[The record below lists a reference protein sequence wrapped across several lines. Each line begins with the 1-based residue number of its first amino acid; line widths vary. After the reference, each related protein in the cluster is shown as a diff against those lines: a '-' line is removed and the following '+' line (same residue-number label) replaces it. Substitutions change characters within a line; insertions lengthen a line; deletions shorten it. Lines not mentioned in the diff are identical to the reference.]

1 MVSLDDKVRIKKI
14 CWHLVSEFAGL
25 QFQSFRRQGK
35 IDSDQPFVAKYKLIY
50 QMKKKTKEGN
60 NRAVNFNYLVEEN
73 WRRKKITKLNRLIEV
88 VSSHVIVDKRLKE
101 PSI

>member
-1 MVSLDDKVRIKKI
+1 MLTFIKLVSLDDKVRIKKI
-14 CWHLVSEFAGL
+14 CWHLVSEFVGL

-60 NRAVNFNYLVEEN
+60 NRAVNFNYLVKEN
-73 WRRKKITKLNRLIEV
+73 YEIK
-88 VSSHVIVDKRLKE
+88 
-101 PSI
+101 SID